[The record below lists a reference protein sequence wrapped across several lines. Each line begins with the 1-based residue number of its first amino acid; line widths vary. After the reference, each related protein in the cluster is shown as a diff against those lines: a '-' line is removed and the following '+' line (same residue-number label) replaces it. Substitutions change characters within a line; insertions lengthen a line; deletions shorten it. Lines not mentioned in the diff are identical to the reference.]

1 MTAYRGLVLALWLAP
16 LVSLAQDRPNEAD
29 LFGAP
34 EPASATD
41 AGVARPSEGDL
52 FGGGSDTP
60 VQPSLTP
67 DGGDDRDL
75 TELSGT
81 SKSKFD
87 TDEVKSDS
95 LKIGANL
102 NMFGQVLFQEGK
114 ALAKEPVSLPML
126 LEAYMDGRP
135 TDRLRAYA
143 VARLQYDPSRP
154 AAATAT
160 TNTSTMMTMTDM
172 ANMGMG
178 MGTLNLPGTSGVG
191 LTGATAQ
198 NPTVNL
204 DQLWLRFDIAR
215 TVYLTV
221 GRQKVRWGT
230 ARVWYPTDFLNS
242 QPRDPFNPFDVRLGV
257 NMVKV
262 HVPIEKLGW
271 NFYGYGLFDNIGTGN
286 SQLTLGN
293 LGGALRAEFVVWQA
307 ELGLGAVWMNGRRPR
322 YAADISLPIGPFDVY
337 GEIAIRSGK
346 DFVITRAPSE
356 TKFQSFLDAAQSAG
370 LRNAI
375 LGEDF
380 LTAYS
385 DELKKFDVTIGRGDG
400 IYAQVSGGLSWQF
413 NYTDKNFGILAA
425 EYFYNPAGYANPVE
439 YQAGLFIAQG
449 LYGLKP
455 DPVQQI
461 PLYAGRHYLAL
472 IASAPGIPEF
482 PWISI
487 SATNLLNL
495 NDISGLARLDVTFR
509 VLSYLNVQV
518 FGALF
523 YGQKGGE
530 LRFTLPSELA
540 SQIPNASSL
549 APPIAQAGVLLR
561 LSI

>member
-1 MTAYRGLVLALWLAP
+1 MIAHRGLFAALCLAP
-16 LVSLAQDRPNEAD
+16 LVTLAQDRPNEAD
-29 LFGAP
+29 LFG
-34 EPASATD
+34 EPTPTTGAD
-41 AGVARPSEGDL
+41 AGPVSRPSDDEL
-52 FGGGSDTP
+52 FGSDAPTQ
-60 VQPSLTP
+60 VSLVP
-67 DGGDDRDL
+67 DGGVDRDVA
-75 TELSGT
+75 ELSGS

-87 TDEVKSDS
+87 TDEVKSDP

-114 ALAKEPVSLPML
+114 TLAKEPVSLPML

-154 AAATAT
+154 AATAT
-160 TNTSTMMTMTDM
+160 TNTSTMMTMNDM

-178 MGTLNLPGTSGVG
+178 SFTLPGAGGVG

-198 NPTVNL
+198 NPTVVL

-221 GRQKVRWGT
+221 GRQKIRWGT
-230 ARVWYPTDFLNS
+230 ARIWYPTDYLNS

-262 HVPIEKLGW
+262 HVPVEKLGW
-271 NFYGYGLFDNIGTGN
+271 NFYGYGLFDNIGLGN

-307 ELGLGAVWMNGRRPR
+307 EIGLGGVWQNGRRPR

-337 GEIAIRSGK
+337 GEVAIRSGR
-346 DFVITRAPSE
+346 DFVITRAPSD
-356 TKFQSFLDAAQSAG
+356 TKFQSFLDAAQNAG
-370 LRNAI
+370 LRNAL

-380 LTAYS
+380 GAAYS
-385 DELKKFDVTIGRGDG
+385 DELAKYDVTIGRGTG

-425 EYFYNPAGYANPVE
+425 EYFYNPAGYSNPVE

-449 LYGLKP
+449 ILRLTP
-455 DPVQQI
+455 DPVQQL
-461 PLYAGRHYLAL
+461 PLYGGRHYLAL
-472 IASAPGIPEF
+472 IASAPGIPGF
-482 PWISI
+482 PWISV

-495 NDISGLARLDVTFR
+495 NDVSGLARMDVTFR
-509 VLSYLNVQV
+509 VLTYLNVQV
-518 FGALF
+518 FGAVF

-540 SQIPNASSL
+540 SQIPNASSFG
-549 APPIAQAGVLLR
+549 PPIAQAGVLLR
-561 LSI
+561 MSI

>member
-1 MTAYRGLVLALWLAP
+1 MTPSRIAWLACWLTP
-16 LVSLAQDRPNEAD
+16 ALALAQDRPNEAD
-29 LFGAP
+29 LFGSDA
-34 EPASATD
+34 PASAVD
-41 AGVARPSEGDL
+41 AGSAMEDAM
-52 FGGGSDTP
+52 FGGGSDAPT
-60 VQPSLTP
+60 QPSLTP
-67 DGGDDRDL
+67 DGGDSRDL

-87 TDEVKSDS
+87 TDEAKSDS
-95 LKIGANL
+95 LKLGANL

-114 ALAKEPVSLPML
+114 EAAKEPVSLPML

-154 AAATAT
+154 AAAST
-160 TNTSTMMTMTDM
+160 TTTSTMTDM
-172 ANMGMG
+172 TMGSVS
-178 MGTLNLPGTSGVG
+178 LPGVSSIG
-191 LTGATAQ
+191 LTSSTAQ
-198 NPTVNL
+198 NPTVAL
-204 DQLWLRFDIAR
+204 DQLWLNFDIAR
-215 TVYLTV
+215 TVYLTI

-230 ARVWYPTDFLNS
+230 SRIWYPTDFLNS

-286 SQLTLGN
+286 NQLTLGN
-293 LGGALRAEFVVWQA
+293 VGGALRAQFVVWQA
-307 ELGLGAVWMNGRRPR
+307 ELGIGAVWQNGRRPR
-322 YAADISLPIGPFDVY
+322 YAADVSLPIGPFDVY
-337 GEIAIRSGK
+337 GEVALRDGR
-346 DFVITRAPSE
+346 DFVITRAPKD
-356 TKFQSFLDAAQSAG
+356 TKFQSFIDAAQTAG
-370 LRNAI
+370 LRNA
-375 LGEDF
+375 LGGEDF
-380 LTAYS
+380 IAAYA
-385 DELKKFDVTIGRGDG
+385 DELSKFDVNIGRGTG
-400 IYAQVSGGLSWQF
+400 VYAQVSGGLSWQF
-413 NYTDKNFGILAA
+413 NYTDKNFGVLAA
-425 EYFYNPAGYANPVE
+425 EYFYNPAGYSNPVE

-449 LYGLKP
+449 VYRLTP

-495 NDISGLARLDVTFR
+495 NDISGLVRLDVTFR
-509 VLSYLNVQV
+509 VLTYLNVQV
-518 FGALF
+518 FGSLF

-530 LRFTLPSELA
+530 LRF
-540 SQIPNASSL
+540 QIPDELKAQIPSAASFAAS
-549 APPIAQAGVLLR
+549 IGQAGVLLR

>member
-1 MTAYRGLVLALWLAP
+1 MTPSRLAWLACCLMP
-16 LVSLAQDRPNEAD
+16 ALALAQDRPNEAD
-29 LFGAP
+29 LFGSDA
-34 EPASATD
+34 PASAAVD
-41 AGVARPSEGDL
+41 AGSAMEDAM
-52 FGGGSDTP
+52 FGGGSDAPT
-60 VQPSLTP
+60 QPSLTP

-87 TDEVKSDS
+87 TDEAKSDS
-95 LKIGANL
+95 LKLGANL

-114 ALAKEPVSLPML
+114 EAAKEPVSLPML

-143 VARLQYDPSRP
+143 VVRLQYDPSRP
-154 AAATAT
+154 AAAST
-160 TNTSTMMTMTDM
+160 TTTTSMMTDM
-172 ANMGMG
+172 TMGSVA
-178 MGTLNLPGTSGVG
+178 LPGVSSIG
-191 LTGATAQ
+191 LTSSTAQ
-198 NPTVNL
+198 NPTVAL
-204 DQLWLRFDIAR
+204 DQLWLNFDIAR
-215 TVYLTV
+215 TVYLTI

-230 ARVWYPTDFLNS
+230 SRIWYPTDFLNS

-286 SQLTLGN
+286 NQLTLGN
-293 LGGALRAEFVVWQA
+293 VGGALRAQFVVWQA
-307 ELGLGAVWMNGRRPR
+307 ELGIGAVWQNGRRPR
-322 YAADISLPIGPFDVY
+322 YAADVSLPIGPFDVY
-337 GEIAIRSGK
+337 GEVALRDGR
-346 DFVITRAPSE
+346 DFVITRAPKD
-356 TKFQSFLDAAQSAG
+356 TKFQSFIDAAQTAG
-370 LRNAI
+370 LRNAF
-375 LGEDF
+375 GEDF
-380 LTAYS
+380 IAAYA
-385 DELKKFDVTIGRGDG
+385 DELSKFDVNIGRGTG
-400 IYAQVSGGLSWQF
+400 VYAQVSGGLSWQF

-425 EYFYNPAGYANPVE
+425 EYFYNPAGYSNPVE

-449 LYGLKP
+449 VYRLTP

-495 NDISGLARLDVTFR
+495 NDISGLVRLDVTFR
-509 VLSYLNVQV
+509 VLTYLNVQV
-518 FGALF
+518 FGSLF

-530 LRFTLPSELA
+530 LRFQLPDELKA
-540 SQIPNASSL
+540 QIPSAASFAAS
-549 APPIAQAGVLLR
+549 IGQAGVLLR

>member
-1 MTAYRGLVLALWLAP
+1 MNALRGSLAALCLFSFAA
-16 LVSLAQDRPNEAD
+16 LAQDRPNEAD

-34 EPASATD
+34 EPAAD
-41 AGVARPSEGDL
+41 AGAPARPSEGDL
-52 FGGGSDTP
+52 FGGSDTP
-60 VQPSLTP
+60 TQVSLVP
-67 DGGDDRDL
+67 DGGVDRDVSEL
-75 TELSGT
+75 TGT
-81 SKSKFD
+81 STSKFD
-87 TDEVKSDS
+87 TDEVKSDP

-114 ALAKEPVSLPML
+114 TLAKEPVSLPML

-135 TDRLRAYA
+135 TDRLRAYG

-154 AAATAT
+154 AATAT
-160 TNTSTMMTMTDM
+160 TNTSTMMTMNDM

-178 MGTLNLPGTSGVG
+178 SFTLPGAGGVG
-191 LTGATAQ
+191 LTGSTAQ
-198 NPTVNL
+198 NPTVAL

-221 GRQKVRWGT
+221 GRQKIRWGT
-230 ARVWYPTDFLNS
+230 ARVWYPTDYLNS

-271 NFYGYGLFDNIGTGN
+271 NFYGYGLFDNIGANN

-322 YAADISLPIGPFDVY
+322 YAADLSLPIGPFDVY
-337 GEIAIRSGK
+337 GEIAIRSGR
-346 DFVITRAPSE
+346 DFVITRAPSD
-356 TKFQSFLDAAQSAG
+356 TKFQSFLDAAQTAG
-370 LRNAI
+370 VRNAL

-380 LTAYS
+380 ATAYA
-385 DELKKFDVTIGRGDG
+385 DELAKFDVSIGRGTG

-439 YQAGLFIAQG
+439 YQASLFIAQG
-449 LYGLKP
+449 IFRLTP

-461 PLYAGRHYLAL
+461 PLYSGRHYFAL
-472 IASAPGIPEF
+472 IASAPGIPGF
-482 PWISI
+482 PWISV

-509 VLSYLNVQV
+509 VLTYLNVQA
-518 FGALF
+518 FGAVF

-540 SQIPNASSL
+540 SQIPNATSFG
-549 APPIAQAGVLLR
+549 PPIAQAGVLLR

>member
-1 MTAYRGLVLALWLAP
+1 MTPLRGFVFALCLAP
-16 LVSLAQDRPNEAD
+16 VSAIAQDRPNEAD
-29 LFGAP
+29 LFGSS
-34 EPASATD
+34 EPAAD
-41 AGVARPSEGDL
+41 AGAARPAEADM
-52 FGGGSDTP
+52 FGGGSDSPT
-60 VQPSLTP
+60 QPSLTP
-67 DGGDDRDL
+67 DGGVDRDV

-87 TDEVKSDS
+87 TDEVKSDT

-114 ALAKEPVSLPML
+114 AAAKEPVSLPIL
-126 LEAYMDGRP
+126 LETYMDGRP
-135 TDRLRAYA
+135 TDRLRAYG
-143 VARLQYDPSRP
+143 VARVQYDPSRP
-154 AAATAT
+154 AAANTT
-160 TNTSTMMTMTDM
+160 TNTSTMTSMTDM
-172 ANMGMG
+172 MNMG
-178 MGTLNLPGTSGVG
+178 LSLPGVSGVG
-191 LTGATAQ
+191 LTAATAQ
-198 NPTVNL
+198 NPTVAL

-221 GRQKVRWGT
+221 GRQKIRWGT
-230 ARVWYPTDFLNS
+230 ARIWYPTDYLNS

-307 ELGLGAVWMNGRRPR
+307 ELGVGAVWMNGRRPR

-346 DFVITRAPSE
+346 DFVITRAPSD
-356 TKFQSFLDAAQSAG
+356 TKFQSFLDAAQNAG
-370 LRNAI
+370 VRNAI

-385 DELKKFDVTIGRGDG
+385 DELKKFDVSIGRGDG

-449 LYGLKP
+449 VYGLKP

-509 VLSYLNVQV
+509 VLTYLNVQV

-530 LRFTLPSELA
+530 LRFTIPSELTAQLPAAA
-540 SQIPNASSL
+540 SF
-549 APPIAQAGVLLR
+549 APSVAQAGVLLR

>member
-1 MTAYRGLVLALWLAP
+1 MTTHRGLVAALCLAP

-34 EPASATD
+34 EPSSATD
-41 AGVARPSEGDL
+41 AGAARPSEGDL

-67 DGGDDRDL
+67 DGGVDRDL

-87 TDEVKSDS
+87 TDEVKSDP
-95 LKIGANL
+95 LKVGANL

-178 MGTLNLPGTSGVG
+178 MGMLNLPGVSGVG

-271 NFYGYGLFDNIGTGN
+271 NFYGYGLFDNIGANN

-356 TKFQSFLDAAQSAG
+356 TKFQSFLDAAQNAG

-385 DELKKFDVTIGRGDG
+385 DELKKFDVSIGRGDG

-449 LYGLKP
+449 LYRLSP

>member
-1 MTAYRGLVLALWLAP
+1 MTPLRLSWLAWCLTPALAL
-16 LVSLAQDRPNEAD
+16 AQQRPNEAD
-29 LFGAP
+29 LFGS
-34 EPASATD
+34 EPGAMD
-41 AGVARPSEGDL
+41 AGSALEDAM
-52 FGGGSDTP
+52 FGGGSDAPTR
-60 VQPSLTP
+60 PSVTTS
-67 DGGDDRDL
+67 DAGDSRDL
-75 TELSGT
+75 TELTGT

-87 TDEVKSDS
+87 TDEAKSDP
-95 LKIGANL
+95 LKLGANL

-114 ALAKEPVSLPML
+114 SASKEPVSLPML

-154 AAATAT
+154 ASAT
-160 TNTSTMMTMTDM
+160 TTMPMMTDM
-172 ANMGMG
+172 TMGSIA
-178 MGTLNLPGTSGVG
+178 LPGVSSIG
-191 LTGATAQ
+191 LTNSTAQ
-198 NPTVNL
+198 NPTVAL

-215 TVYLTV
+215 AVYLTV

-230 ARVWYPTDFLNS
+230 SRIWYPTDFLNS

-293 LGGALRAEFVVWQA
+293 VGGALRAEFVVWQA
-307 ELGLGAVWMNGRRPR
+307 ELGFGAVWNNGRRPR
-322 YAADISLPIGPFDVY
+322 YAADVSLPIGPFDVY
-337 GEIAIRSGK
+337 GEVALRDGR
-346 DFVITRAPSE
+346 DFVITRAPSS
-356 TKFQSFLDAAQSAG
+356 TKFEKFLDAAQTAG
-370 LRNAI
+370 LRNGL

-380 LTAYS
+380 NTAYA
-385 DELKKFDVTIGRGDG
+385 DELSKFDVKIGRGTG
-400 IYAQVSGGLSWQF
+400 VYAQVSTGLSWQF

-425 EYFYNPAGYANPVE
+425 EYFYNPAGYSNPVE

-449 LYGLKP
+449 VFRLTP

-509 VLSYLNVQV
+509 VLTYLNVQV
-518 FGALF
+518 FGSLF

-530 LRFTLPSELA
+530 LRFQIPAELA
-540 SQIPNASSL
+540 SQIPSAASFAASVG
-549 APPIAQAGVLLR
+549 QAGVLLR

>member
-1 MTAYRGLVLALWLAP
+1 MIAHRGLFVAALCLAP
-16 LVSLAQDRPNEAD
+16 LVTLAQDRPNEAD
-29 LFGAP
+29 LFG
-34 EPASATD
+34 EPTPTTGAD
-41 AGVARPSEGDL
+41 AGTTSRPTDSEL
-52 FGGGSDTP
+52 FGSDSPTQ
-60 VQPSLTP
+60 VSLVP
-67 DGGDDRDL
+67 DGGVDRDVS
-75 TELSGT
+75 ELMGS

-87 TDEVKSDS
+87 TDEVKSDP

-114 ALAKEPVSLPML
+114 TLAKEPVSLPML

-154 AAATAT
+154 AATAT
-160 TNTSTMMTMTDM
+160 TNTSTMMTMNDM

-178 MGTLNLPGTSGVG
+178 TFTLPGAGGVG

-198 NPTVNL
+198 NPTVVL

-230 ARVWYPTDFLNS
+230 ARIWYPTDYLNS

-262 HVPIEKLGW
+262 HVPVEKLGW
-271 NFYGYGLFDNIGTGN
+271 NFYGYGLFDNIGVGN

-337 GEIAIRSGK
+337 GEVAIRSGR
-346 DFVITRAPSE
+346 DFVITRAPSD
-356 TKFQSFLDAAQSAG
+356 TKFQSFLDAAQNAG
-370 LRNAI
+370 LRNAL

-380 LTAYS
+380 GAAYS
-385 DELKKFDVTIGRGDG
+385 DELGKYDVTIGRGTG

-425 EYFYNPAGYANPVE
+425 EYFYNPAGYSNPVE

-449 LYGLKP
+449 ILRLTP

-461 PLYAGRHYLAL
+461 PLYGGRHYLAL
-472 IASAPGIPEF
+472 IASAPGIPGF
-482 PWISI
+482 PWISV

-495 NDISGLARLDVTFR
+495 NDISGLARMDVTFR
-509 VLSYLNVQV
+509 VLTYLNVQV
-518 FGALF
+518 FGAVF

-540 SQIPNASSL
+540 SQIPNAS
-549 APPIAQAGVLLR
+549 AFGPPIAQAGVLLR

>member
-1 MTAYRGLVLALWLAP
+1 MTPLRLAWLACC
-16 LVSLAQDRPNEAD
+16 LAPAMALGQDRPNEAD
-29 LFGAP
+29 LFGSDAP
-34 EPASATD
+34 AAAAD
-41 AGVARPSEGDL
+41 AGSREDAM
-52 FGGGSDTP
+52 FGGASDAPT
-60 VQPSLTP
+60 QPSLTP
-67 DGGDDRDL
+67 DGGDSRDL

-87 TDEVKSDS
+87 TDEAKSDS
-95 LKIGANL
+95 LKLGANL

-114 ALAKEPVSLPML
+114 PAAKEPVSLPML

-154 AAATAT
+154 AAAST
-160 TNTSTMMTMTDM
+160 TTTSMMSDMTM
-172 ANMGMG
+172 GSVS
-178 MGTLNLPGTSGVG
+178 LPGVSSIG
-191 LTGATAQ
+191 LTSSTAQ
-198 NPTVNL
+198 NPTVAL
-204 DQLWLRFDIAR
+204 DQLWLNFDIAR
-215 TVYLTV
+215 TVYLTI

-230 ARVWYPTDFLNS
+230 SRIWYPTDFLNS

-271 NFYGYGLFDNIGTGN
+271 NFYGYGLFDNIGAGN
-286 SQLTLGN
+286 NQLTLGN
-293 LGGALRAEFVVWQA
+293 VGGALRAQFVVWQA
-307 ELGLGAVWMNGRRPR
+307 ELGIGAVWQNGRRPR
-322 YAADISLPIGPFDVY
+322 YAADVSLPIGPFDVY
-337 GEIAIRSGK
+337 GEVALRDGR
-346 DFVITRAPSE
+346 DFVITRAPSD

-370 LRNAI
+370 LRNAL

-380 LTAYS
+380 NTAYA
-385 DELKKFDVTIGRGDG
+385 DELSKFDVSIGRGTG
-400 IYAQVSGGLSWQF
+400 VYAQVSGGLSWQF
-413 NYTDKNFGILAA
+413 NYTDKNFGVLAA
-425 EYFYNPAGYANPVE
+425 EYFYNPAGYSNPVE

-449 LYGLKP
+449 VFKLTP

-495 NDISGLARLDVTFR
+495 NDISGLVRLDVTFR
-509 VLSYLNVQV
+509 VLTYLNVQV
-518 FGALF
+518 FGSLF

-530 LRFTLPSELA
+530 LRFQFPDELKT
-540 SQIPNASSL
+540 QIPSAASFAAS
-549 APPIAQAGVLLR
+549 IGQAGVLLR